1 MRHYPAILLAM
12 ALAACQDPAANYV
25 NKSVD
30 TSLLQAATQSEE
42 TGGWLAAVATYR
54 PLYERRPD
62 DPVAAAGLIRA
73 LRNTGQLPEALR
85 IANEAAPKFPQDA
98 RVIGEQGK
106 AILASRDIPAALKTL
121 QIAASLPNAD
131 WTIYS
136 AIGVAHDLAGQN
148 DAAQRAYARALEMS
162 PDNPTV
168 QNNLALSLALSGNIE
183 GAIAKLE
190 PQGIAGRT
198 TPQTRQSLA
207 LLYALRGDLD
217 RTEGLVR
224 KDLPEKLAQEN
235 LDYYRLLSGFH

>member
-1 MRHYPAILLAM
+1 MRHSSAILLVL
-12 ALAACQDPAANYV
+12 ALAACQDPTTNYV

-30 TSLLQAATQSEE
+30 TSLLQAASQSEE

-73 LRNTGQLPEALR
+73 LRNAGQLGEALR
-85 IANEAAPKFPQDA
+85 VANEAAPKFPQDA
-98 RVIGEQGK
+98 HVIGEQGK
-106 AILASRDIPAALKTL
+106 AVLASRDIPGALKIL
-121 QIAASLPNAD
+121 QTAASLPNAD
-131 WTIYS
+131 WTIAS
-136 AIGVAHDLAGQN
+136 AVGIAHDLAGQY
-148 DAAQRAYARALEMS
+148 DAAQAAYARALEMS

-168 QNNLALSLALSGNIE
+168 QNNLALSLALAGNIDA
-183 GAIAKLE
+183 AIAKLE
-190 PQGIAGRT
+190 PQGIVSRT

-217 RTEGLVR
+217 RTDELVR

-235 LDYYRLLSGFH
+235 LAYYRLLSGFH